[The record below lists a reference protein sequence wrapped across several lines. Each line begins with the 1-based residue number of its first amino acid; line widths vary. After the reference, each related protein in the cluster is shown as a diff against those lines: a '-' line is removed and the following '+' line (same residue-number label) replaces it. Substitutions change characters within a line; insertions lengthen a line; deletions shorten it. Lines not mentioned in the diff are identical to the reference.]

1 MSKKN
6 LARSAIEGGRYGRN
20 KWERRYSHNEE
31 RNAAKEY
38 CKQAIRDP
46 EAVDER
52 DLIENKSKVYKD
64 FKDKLSPMYRW
75 LRAQVGKSW
84 DEVRSEV
91 FKKFDARTTAGRHIL
106 FDHLL
111 KSVETESTP
120 FPYYFRWDNLPND
133 PQTSHR
139 ENDFYVD
146 KDGFLQERRYISKR
160 SRGYGPI
167 NHEFVANWL
176 NGRIVGWEGNKY
188 YWYTPA
194 AKDGW
199 IDEWKCQWTQY
210 GKLTYLHR
218 EYQSIINNDRGKS
231 TFKPI
236 WVEPHYFVSKNV
248 AVKQGDEFSDKD
260 LEIWFQIPDYYRK
273 QILEYFPRNK

>member
-6 LARSAIEGGRYGRN
+6 LARTAIEGGRYGRN

-52 DLIENKSKVYKD
+52 DLIEKKSKIYKE

-75 LRAQVGKSW
+75 LRAQVGKPW

-91 FKKFDARTTAGRHIL
+91 FEKFDARTTAGRHIL

-120 FPYYFRWDNLPND
+120 FPYYFRWENLPDNT
-133 PQTSHR
+133 QASYSQ
-139 ENDFYVD
+139 NDFYVD
-146 KDGFLQERRYISKR
+146 KDGVLQERRYLSRRYRR
-160 SRGYGPI
+160 SSNIDTRW
-167 NHEFVANWL
+167 VAQWL

-194 AKDGW
+194 VKDGW
-199 IDEWKCQWTQY
+199 VDEWKCQWEQY

-218 EYQSIINNDRGKS
+218 AYQSVINNDRGKS
-231 TFKPI
+231 IFKPI
-236 WVEPHYFVSKNV
+236 WVEPHYFVSKNI
-248 AVKQGDEFSDKD
+248 AVKQGNEFSEEDH
-260 LEIWFQIPDYYRK
+260 EVWGQISEYYRK
-273 QILEYFPRNK
+273 QILEYFPRNE